1 MQQTDSGYILY
12 SLITG
17 YTVMVDVFS
26 TESETKNHSSL
37 FIISAVNG
45 EKII

>member
-1 MQQTDSGYILY
+1 MSVRIFCNKEM
-12 SLITG
+12 
-17 YTVMVDVFS
+17 VVDVIS